1 MADNINRTGGNSVA
15 LGALIGAA
23 LVALAVLGYFY
34 YERQREIVTID
45 VPGFSGKVT
54 ENPLSGDK
62 DVDIEVG
69 RER

>member
-1 MADNINRTGGNSVA
+1 
-15 LGALIGAA
+15 
-23 LVALAVLGYFY
+23 LAVLGYFY

-69 RER
+69 RDR

>member
-23 LVALAVLGYFY
+23 VVALAVLGYFY
-34 YERQREIVTID
+34 YERQREVVTID

-54 ENPLSGDK
+54 ESPLNGDK
-62 DVDIEVG
+62 DVDIKVG
-69 RER
+69 RD

>member
-1 MADNINRTGGNSVA
+1 MADNFNRGGNSVA

-23 LVALAVLGYFY
+23 VMPWPCWATFY
-34 YERQREIVTID
+34 YERQREVVTIY

-62 DVDIEVG
+62 DVDIKVG
-69 RER
+69 RD

>member
-1 MADNINRTGGNSVA
+1 MADNINRTGGNGVA

-23 LVALAVLGYFY
+23 VVALAVLGYFY
-34 YERQREIVTID
+34 YERQREVATID

-62 DVDIEVG
+62 DVDIKVG
-69 RER
+69 RD

>member
-23 LVALAVLGYFY
+23 VVALAVLGYFY
-34 YERQREIVTID
+34 YERQREVVTID

-54 ENPLSGDK
+54 ESPLNGDQ
-62 DVDIEVG
+62 DVDIKVG
-69 RER
+69 RD